1 MVNWSLKT
9 SFSKIRC
16 FVKTIL
22 LAVVAKTNND
32 SKNLII
38 SKITT
43 ERNIKRTKRFKTS
56 EIGLNGIVATYRV
69 AIFI

>member
-16 FVKTIL
+16 FDKTIL

-43 ERNIKRTKRFKTS
+43 ERDIKRTKRFKTS
-56 EIGLNGIVATYRV
+56 EIGLNGIVVTYRV